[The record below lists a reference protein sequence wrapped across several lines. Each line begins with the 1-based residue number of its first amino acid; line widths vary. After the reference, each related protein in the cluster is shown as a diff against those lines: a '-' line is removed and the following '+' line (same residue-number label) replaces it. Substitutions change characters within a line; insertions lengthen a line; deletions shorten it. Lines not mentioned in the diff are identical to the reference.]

1 MSILK
6 LNKLLSLNKAKTLQ
20 YLYDQKLV
28 NSIICDSIVFNVKR
42 WKTDKKIILSQIKK
56 KFKNT
61 NLIIRSSSNTE
72 DTIATSMAGAFLSI
86 SGVSIK
92 NEKSLK
98 FAIQKVIK
106 SYKKVSK
113 FQSDYDEILVQ
124 KFITNVSMSG
134 VVFTHEIR
142 SGAPYYVINYDDKT
156 GLTDSITS
164 GISKTDK
171 TIYVYRNGTKNF
183 KSPRFSSLIKAIKKL
198 KNIL

>member
-1 MSILK
+1 M
-6 LNKLLSLNKAKTLQ
+6 
-20 YLYDQKLV
+20 
-28 NSIICDSIVFNVKR
+28 
-42 WKTDKKIILSQIKK
+42 
-56 KFKNT
+56 
-61 NLIIRSSSNTE
+61 
-72 DTIATSMAGAFLSI
+72 
-86 SGVSIK
+86 
-92 NEKSLK
+92 
-98 FAIQKVIK
+98 IK

-134 VVFTHEIR
+134 VVFTHEIS

-183 KSPRFSSLIKAIKKL
+183 KSPRFSSLIKAIKEIEKTYYNTPL
-198 KNIL
+198 DIEFAIDRNQKVYIFQVRPISAQKNWNIEISKDIDQIIHSYKSF